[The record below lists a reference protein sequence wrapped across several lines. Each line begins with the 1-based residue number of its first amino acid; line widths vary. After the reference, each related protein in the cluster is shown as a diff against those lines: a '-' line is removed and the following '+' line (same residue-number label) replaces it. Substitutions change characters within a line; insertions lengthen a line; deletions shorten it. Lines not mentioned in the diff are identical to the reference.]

1 MCRRKSIKSRP
12 YALTEWF
19 ESRASQIQGTRA
31 PAVVGA
37 SPPVAARALARK
49 ASTLAAA
56 GASPSR
62 KSLRSGTRGGRG
74 GTASA
79 SGTGTAG
86 RLLGVMESIGI
97 LLPAERSGHKADY
110 VPYNE

>member
-1 MCRRKSIKSRP
+1 MWRRKSIRSRP

-19 ESRASQIQGTRA
+19 DSRASQIQGTRA

-62 KSLRSGTRGGRG
+62 KSLRSGTRGGRAAV
-74 GTASA
+74 ASA
-79 SGTGTAG
+79 SDAGTAG
-86 RLLGVMESIGI
+86 RLLGVMESI
-97 LLPAERSGHKADY
+97 LPL
-110 VPYNE
+110 VPDES

>member
-1 MCRRKSIKSRP
+1 MWRRKSIRSRP

-37 SPPVAARALARK
+37 SPPVASRARARK
-49 ASTLAAA
+49 ASILAAA

-62 KSLRSGTRGGRG
+62 KSLRSGTRAARAGAEGG
-74 GTASA
+74 
-79 SGTGTAG
+79 AG
-86 RLLGVMESIGI
+86 RSESSSAG
-97 LLPAERSGHKADY
+97 LFVAFMDDGDES
-110 VPYNE
+110 